1 MSESYYPVQ
10 STVPPVLIVR
20 ELLASSSTTEDTWV
34 DLLRSAYATGY
45 TDAQAGMEPSI
56 EWDAYAASLEG
67 DR

>member
-1 MSESYYPVQ
+1 MSEYYYPIQ

-45 TDAQAGMEPSI
+45 TDAQAGTEPSI
-56 EWDAYAASLEG
+56 E
-67 DR
+67 